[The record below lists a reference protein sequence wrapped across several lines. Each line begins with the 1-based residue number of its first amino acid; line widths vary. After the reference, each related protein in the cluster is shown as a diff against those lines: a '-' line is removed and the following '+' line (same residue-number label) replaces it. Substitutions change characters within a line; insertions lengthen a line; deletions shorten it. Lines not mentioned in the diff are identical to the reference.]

1 MKTIIIYNTATG
13 NTRAIA
19 NKMKEVLEKYNHE
32 CDIYRDKDIQNE
44 IKSNPHFF
52 DSYTLV
58 CLGSCTHGF
67 QPAITFKKFIYI
79 IKDYDLKGKS
89 LVCFSS
95 SGGQQWW
102 KETCNKIKNS
112 FPEMNHV
119 GNFGCSLRRYD
130 STIKNFEEFVETL
143 D

>member
-1 MKTIIIYNTATG
+1 MRTIIIYDTATG

-44 IKSNPHFF
+44 IKSNPHYF

-67 QPAITFKKFIYI
+67 QPAITFKKFINI
-79 IKDYDLKGKS
+79 IKDYDLKGDFDITID
-89 LVCFSS
+89 LVYKKGRKPNSIRLENNPAV
-95 SGGQQWW
+95 
-102 KETCNKIKNS
+102 KEELQKLI
-112 FPEMNHV
+112 E
-119 GNFGCSLRRYD
+119 
-130 STIKNFEEFVETL
+130 
-143 D
+143 